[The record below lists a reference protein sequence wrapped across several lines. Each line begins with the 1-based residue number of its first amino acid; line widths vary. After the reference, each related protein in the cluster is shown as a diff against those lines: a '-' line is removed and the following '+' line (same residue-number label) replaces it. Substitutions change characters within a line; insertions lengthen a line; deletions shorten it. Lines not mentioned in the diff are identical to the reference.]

1 VAKFFFTVQ
10 IATGFSSPS
19 FWMEFYFLQ

>member
-1 VAKFFFTVQ
+1 VAKFFFTAQ

-19 FWMEFYFLQ
+19 FWVKFNFPQ